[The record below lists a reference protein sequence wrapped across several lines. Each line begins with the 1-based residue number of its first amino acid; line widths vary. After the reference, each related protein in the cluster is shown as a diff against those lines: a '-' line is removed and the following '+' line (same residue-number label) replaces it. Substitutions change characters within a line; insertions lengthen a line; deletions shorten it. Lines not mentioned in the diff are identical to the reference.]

1 MHTPAC
7 MYPIYLRH
15 LHLLFFSLQAVLI
28 CLRAHI
34 QKIWLNNLAKTTLI
48 YRKCLAFLSLLLLLY
63 AVHMDLGSEGISF
76 CFKCETKL
84 SSHFYISWSLMVNS
98 QPFMSQLPSQYHIRL
113 FLQEILEIFCS
124 NFFIYRLKVGLKWWS
139 DLFKCSQVDGTQVSW
154 VYAEYMPHHILRFIS
169 SILAVEAIST
179 V

>member
-1 MHTPAC
+1 MHTPAF

-76 CFKCETKL
+76 CFKCEAKL
-84 SSHFYISWSLMVNS
+84 PGHFYISWSLKVKS
-98 QPFMSQLPSQYHIRL
+98 QPLCHSYLH
-113 FLQEILEIFCS
+113 
-124 NFFIYRLKVGLKWWS
+124 
-139 DLFKCSQVDGTQVSW
+139 
-154 VYAEYMPHHILRFIS
+154 
-169 SILAVEAIST
+169 SII
-179 V
+179 

>member
-1 MHTPAC
+1 MHTPAF

-124 NFFIYRLKVGLKWWS
+124 NFFIYRLKVGLKW
-139 DLFKCSQVDGTQVSW
+139 
-154 VYAEYMPHHILRFIS
+154 
-169 SILAVEAIST
+169 
-179 V
+179 